1 MTAPAARP
9 FEKATALMK
18 AMGKTPARA
27 KDTPGFIVN
36 RIARPFYNEGLRVLG
51 DGNAA
56 VETIDRIMKEA
67 GNFRMGPFELT
78 DLIGNDIN
86 FAATES
92 LYRSFFEDPRFARAR
107 FSSAWSPAAISGA
120 RPDGVFI
127 AMAKVVSQSSAKAG
141 WPMNSSHWAGKR
153 GSTSRSCT
161 TPRRSHRPANSS
173 STPRTATM
181 KKRAVLQRLDAS
193 LSASGII
200 VSSCL
205 RFSTTLMASW
215 VKKPERVVGF
225 ATFYPLN
232 DRKLIEL
239 APGLRTLDKSVEQT
253 EQLFKNLGKE
263 TVRVKDTAGLT
274 FPRILSLIINEAAR
288 SLEEGVA
295 AAEEIDIAM
304 RLGVNYPQGPL
315 RWADQIGLDE
325 VLAVLEG
332 LRRETG
338 DDRYRPAPLLKKLVT
353 AGYLGEISG
362 RGFYSHNEGQVKS

>member
-1 MTAPAARP
+1 MAKSSLAVIGKGRLADEFVALGR
-9 FEKATALMK
+9 EKGLDVAQLHDATAI
-18 AMGKTPARA
+18 APTSQFVI
-27 KDTPGFIVN
+27 DTEN
-36 RIARPFYNEGLRVLG
+36 
-51 DGNAA
+51 
-56 VETIDRIMKEA
+56 
-67 GNFRMGPFELT
+67 
-78 DLIGNDIN
+78 GND
-86 FAATES
+86 
-92 LYRSFFEDPRFARAR
+92 D
-107 FSSAWSPAAISGA
+107 
-120 RPDGVFI
+120 
-127 AMAKVVSQSSAKAG
+127 
-141 WPMNSSHWAGKR
+141 
-153 GSTSRSCT
+153 
-161 TPRRSHRPANSS
+161 
-173 STPRTATM
+173 

-263 TVRVKDTAGLT
+263 TLRVKDTAGLT

>member
-1 MTAPAARP
+1 MAKSSLAVIGKGRLADEFVALGR
-9 FEKATALMK
+9 EKGLDVAQLHDATAI
-18 AMGKTPARA
+18 APTSQFVI
-27 KDTPGFIVN
+27 DTEN
-36 RIARPFYNEGLRVLG
+36 
-51 DGNAA
+51 
-56 VETIDRIMKEA
+56 
-67 GNFRMGPFELT
+67 
-78 DLIGNDIN
+78 GND
-86 FAATES
+86 
-92 LYRSFFEDPRFARAR
+92 D
-107 FSSAWSPAAISGA
+107 
-120 RPDGVFI
+120 
-127 AMAKVVSQSSAKAG
+127 
-141 WPMNSSHWAGKR
+141 
-153 GSTSRSCT
+153 
-161 TPRRSHRPANSS
+161 
-173 STPRTATM
+173 

-193 LSASGII
+193 LASSGII